1 MHGPNRN
8 DPEQNNQGPTM
19 PVNNRIA
26 DFHDE
31 MTEWRRDIHAH
42 PELGFEEV
50 RTAKIV
56 ADKLAEWGIEV
67 HTGVAKTG
75 VVGVLHG
82 NGDKRGQDHAIALRA
97 DMDALPMT
105 EETGAAHASTTPGKF
120 HGCGHDGHTTMLL
133 GAAIYL
139 AETRNFDGT
148 VYFIFQPAEEGHG
161 GGRLMVQEKLF
172 DKFPAKSVWGMHN
185 WPEVPLGQAAIMA
198 GPMMAAADRFDIEI
212 EGKGTHAAMPHFGID
227 PVLIGA
233 QIVTMLQ
240 SLVSRRTDP
249 LKQAVIST
257 TMFHSGEAFN
267 VIPRMAKLGGTVR
280 TFDPEIRDMIEAEMT
295 TIAES
300 VGKAMGAEVRVRYGR
315 GYPPTINSVDEA
327 EFAAQVAGNLL
338 GSENVLRDMDPCMGA
353 EDFSY
358 MLQERPGCYIWMGQG
373 DDEHQAM
380 VHNTQYDF
388 NDRILPI
395 GASYWAQLVETAL
408 PRAG

>member
-1 MHGPNRN
+1 
-8 DPEQNNQGPTM
+8 M

-26 DFHDE
+26 DFHDD

-42 PELGFEEV
+42 PELGFEEE
-50 RTAKIV
+50 RTSGIV
-56 ADKLAEWGIEV
+56 AAKLAEWGIEV
-67 HTGVAKTG
+67 HTGIAKTG

-82 NGDKRGQDHAIALRA
+82 TGSKRGQDHAIALRA

-133 GAAIYL
+133 GAARYL

-148 VYFIFQPAEEGHG
+148 VYFVFQPAEEGRG
-161 GGRLMVQEKLF
+161 GGRVMVQEKLF
-172 DKFPAKSVWGMHN
+172 EKFPARSVWGMHN
-185 WPEVPLGQAAIMA
+185 WPEVPIGQAGIMA
-198 GPMMAAADRFDIEI
+198 GPMMAAADRFDITI
-212 EGKGTHAAMPHFGID
+212 EGKGTHAAMPHYGVD

-249 LKQAVIST
+249 MGQAVIST
-257 TMFHSGEAFN
+257 TIFKAGEAFN
-267 VIPRMAKLGGTVR
+267 VIPREAKLGGTVR
-280 TFDPEIRDMIEAEMT
+280 TFDPAVQDMIEREMNL
-295 TIAES
+295 IAEN
-300 VGKAMGAEVRVRYGR
+300 VARAMGATATVAYNR
-315 GYPPTINSVDEA
+315 GYPATINSVEETD
-327 EFAAQVAGNLL
+327 FAAEVAGRLL
-338 GSENVLRDMDPCMGA
+338 GQENILRDLDPCMGA

-358 MLQERPGCYIWMGQG
+358 MLQERPGCYIWLGQG
-373 DDEHQAM
+373 DAEHQAM

-408 PRAG
+408 PRTA